1 MRLNHSAI
9 LICILVLPLSGCYL
23 RPNFGPPGTIGMQR
37 SRAVLH
43 DPFPSTE
50 LGPPIVGG
58 RPRGFDNPQ
67 ASAEN
72 LQEVRNALIDNANT
86 NFEVYPQSIPSV
98 QPSFQ
103 ISQ

>member
-1 MRLNHSAI
+1 MRARVLAAI
-9 LICILVLPLSGCYL
+9 LILMCPLTGCYL

-43 DPFPSTE
+43 DPYPSNE

-67 ASAEN
+67 AQAEN
-72 LQEVRNALIDNANT
+72 LQEVRNSLFNSNVQT
-86 NFEVYPQSIPSV
+86 FPQGAVPPY
-98 QPSFQ
+98 QPTHPFQ
-103 ISQ
+103 VPNR